1 MLNKLHSLILR
12 LKAAFFML
20 IITLKGG
27 ESTMVAVYIALIT
40 YQVYT
45 IANVP
50 AQLKDAVLAALEAIG
65 LDGEGNPIT
74 VLD

>member
-1 MLNKLHSLILR
+1 
-12 LKAAFFML
+12 ML

-50 AQLKDAVLAALEAIG
+50 AQL
-65 LDGEGNPIT
+65 
-74 VLD
+74 

>member
-1 MLNKLHSLILR
+1 MLNKLHKVIKR

-20 IITLKGG
+20 IFTLKGG
-27 ESTMVAVYIALIT
+27 EEDMVAVYVALIT

-50 AQLKDAVLAALEAIG
+50 AQLKDAVLAALEALD
-65 LDGEGNPIT
+65 LDGEGNQI
-74 VLD
+74 VAE

>member
-12 LKAAFFML
+12 IKATFSML
-20 IITLKGG
+20 IFTLKGG
-27 ESTMVAVYIALIT
+27 EEDMVAVYIALIT

-65 LDGEGNPIT
+65 LDGEGNQI
-74 VLD
+74 VAE

>member
-1 MLNKLHSLILR
+1 MLNKLHKVIKR
-12 LKAAFFML
+12 LKAAFSML
-20 IITLKGG
+20 VFTLKGG

-65 LDGEGNPIT
+65 LDGYGQEIEGE
-74 VLD
+74 

>member
-1 MLNKLHSLILR
+1 
-12 LKAAFFML
+12 
-20 IITLKGG
+20 
-27 ESTMVAVYIALIT
+27 MVAVYIALIT

-65 LDGEGNPIT
+65 LDGEGNQI
-74 VLD
+74 VAE

>member
-1 MLNKLHSLILR
+1 
-12 LKAAFFML
+12 
-20 IITLKGG
+20 
-27 ESTMVAVYIALIT
+27 MVAVYIALIT

-74 VLD
+74 ALD

>member
-1 MLNKLHSLILR
+1 MKDL
-12 LKAAFFML
+12 AFLSKF
-20 IITLKGG
+20 IVIGG
-27 ESTMVAVYIALIT
+27 EEDMVAVYIALIT

-65 LDGEGNPIT
+65 LDGEGNQI
-74 VLD
+74 VAE